1 MGSGVDGKFLDT
13 KSDKTCFRM
22 YDYVTKELP
31 ALVSG
36 LFPVDPV
43 RMSISGHSMGGH
55 GAMVAHLKNPGK
67 YASVSGNHHQLLSL
81 NIAGPIQ
88 SRPGNSTSI

>member
-1 MGSGVDGKFLDT
+1 MILLIV
-13 KSDKTCFRM
+13 RM

-36 LFPVDPV
+36 LFPVDPL
-43 RMSISGHSMGGH
+43 RMAISGHSMGGH

-67 YASVSGNHHQLLSL
+67 YASVSGNTTLLTPHRAHTSSSIQLVV
-81 NIAGPIQ
+81 AD
-88 SRPGNSTSI
+88 SRV

>member
-1 MGSGVDGKFLDT
+1 
-13 KSDKTCFRM
+13 M

-36 LFPVDPV
+36 LFPVDPT

-55 GAMVAHLKNPGK
+55 GAMVAHFKNPGK
-67 YASVSGNHHQLLSL
+67 YTSVSGIYLLYILCGFMFSL
-81 NIAGPIQ
+81 TA
-88 SRPGNSTSI
+88 SSY